1 MPEKSVLS
9 LSAVLIHKAAES
21 EGVISS
27 APKANSAP
35 APSTGMAQVPNKSNK
50 PNPKAS
56 RRLSTRDF
64 FDLKSLGNA
73 VAAVDDWEMVLAV
86 GEHQEYGRKS
96 ENRIQDIIFKGYQN
110 GYVLSKRRKSLLFYT
125 SKTLIPFFHLLYL
138 CRTVVAWGVSLP
150 EARGNVWL
158 PLMSMRCGKAPIT
171 CISHDENAGLL
182 LAGDSSGVLVIWEVY
197 EEGSGMSASEILR
210 RENQQAMSLAKGRL
224 AEKAAERRRKAA
236 LAGGSSRNIYAEDG
250 DEENSDDEGR
260 PSTPALGECTDY
272 AMYSTYEFN
281 NCREVLRTR
290 LHNHITAT
298 LLIAQ
303 FTTVVVGTE
312 DGTVYICTQF
322 QTVLFSE
329 IEHLDR
335 SGNSGSVVGLQYGNF
350 LLEDRHSVAAIYV
363 AFANGHVGVVQLSTL
378 QMVAYGPR
386 LNGTHSALT
395 HEASKSHNN
404 IELCLADGHHN
415 KMPKPSL
422 RDAALMMTEDML
434 LLGGLDSSSSG
445 MSGHGISGHGGMSL
459 HGSSGHGSV
468 DGSSRT
474 NDFGAKIRQDFTKQM
489 TTLKTSIDNS
499 AQATARALKTS
510 AEATAQA
517 LKIPTNNAFQTT
529 TPLSAAQQL
538 AAARAKIPFHDIP
551 RYLIMLV
558 GNLFL
563 TYDLHRFTRVSTKA
577 KLAGQSGSAVSVK
590 VISQKKMVVS
600 NFLWYHAQGDCD
612 SSDEDEEGGALLAA
626 AAVNAQGLM
635 VLVSA
640 KRRGLINHSQLVDDL
655 VGSDQS
661 LRFGCILPNGNCYLV
676 RTGGEMV
683 YTATVALAN
692 SPLALSYPLPER
704 ISPGAT
710 APKYGLHLLH
720 GREALIASKRAA
732 IRKRR
737 TSVLKISSSPF
748 DVSKVFSKTRAE
760 RQKEELIAPK
770 EEYED
775 SGKGSQQAKGA
786 ADKASKTKAGLNE
799 TKEALQERGVKI
811 NRAALKAD
819 EMQAGASDFT
829 KAAREQKEQLKTKNK
844 RWGFF

>member
-1 MPEKSVLS
+1 
-9 LSAVLIHKAAES
+9 
-21 EGVISS
+21 
-27 APKANSAP
+27 
-35 APSTGMAQVPNKSNK
+35 
-50 PNPKAS
+50 
-56 RRLSTRDF
+56 
-64 FDLKSLGNA
+64 
-73 VAAVDDWEMVLAV
+73 
-86 GEHQEYGRKS
+86 
-96 ENRIQDIIFKGYQN
+96 
-110 GYVLSKRRKSLLFYT
+110 
-125 SKTLIPFFHLLYL
+125 
-138 CRTVVAWGVSLP
+138 
-150 EARGNVWL
+150 
-158 PLMSMRCGKAPIT
+158 
-171 CISHDENAGLL
+171 
-182 LAGDSSGVLVIWEVY
+182 
-197 EEGSGMSASEILR
+197 
-210 RENQQAMSLAKGRL
+210 
-224 AEKAAERRRKAA
+224 
-236 LAGGSSRNIYAEDG
+236 
-250 DEENSDDEGR
+250 
-260 PSTPALGECTDY
+260 
-272 AMYSTYEFN
+272 
-281 NCREVLRTR
+281 
-290 LHNHITAT
+290 
-298 LLIAQ
+298 
-303 FTTVVVGTE
+303 
-312 DGTVYICTQF
+312 
-322 QTVLFSE
+322 
-329 IEHLDR
+329 
-335 SGNSGSVVGLQYGNF
+335 
-350 LLEDRHSVAAIYV
+350 
-363 AFANGHVGVVQLSTL
+363 
-378 QMVAYGPR
+378 
-386 LNGTHSALT
+386 
-395 HEASKSHNN
+395 
-404 IELCLADGHHN
+404 
-415 KMPKPSL
+415 
-422 RDAALMMTEDML
+422 
-434 LLGGLDSSSSG
+434 
-445 MSGHGISGHGGMSL
+445 
-459 HGSSGHGSV
+459 
-468 DGSSRT
+468 
-474 NDFGAKIRQDFTKQM
+474 M

-517 LKIPTNNAFQTT
+517 LKIPTNNAFQNTNSSST
-529 TPLSAAQQL
+529 AQQL
-538 AAARAKIPFHDIP
+538 AAARAKIPFREIP

-563 TYDLHRFTRVSTKA
+563 TYDLHKFTRVGTKA

-600 NFLWYHAQGDCD
+600 NFLWYHAQGDYD

-640 KRRGLINHSQLVDDL
+640 KRRGLINNSQLVDDL

-661 LRFGCILPNGNCYLV
+661 LQFGCILPNGNCYLV

-683 YTATVALAN
+683 YTATVTLAN

-748 DVSKVFSKTRAE
+748 DVSKIFSKTRAE

-819 EMQAGASDFT
+819 EMQAGASDFS